1 MHTRTRQPY
10 NKKTISKG
18 GALIF
23 GLGLGALLATIV
35 IVIGIA
41 IPNISRRLE
50 NLPYYAQTYY
60 RKLVPHPEY
69 LPTPAPVVSGP
80 AVPAQDSA
88 GPIKLELPPV
98 AGDVSSAEVIPAA
111 VAIDGQATSPSDT
124 TEETGGENPSAADST
139 SDVVV
144 YPTGTFVQL
153 VGMNHQWQ
161 TWNNCGPA
169 TITTDMSYFNH
180 TETQVEAAAFLKPN
194 PDDKNVSPHELAAYA
209 QTTGLGAIVRR
220 GGTIDQIKLLLSN
233 NFPVVAETWLIHD
246 GDGLGHYRLITGFDD
261 ESGEFITSDSLS
273 GPDYRVNYAQF
284 DSDWRVFN
292 RLYLVVFPPEQ
303 AEIVSAIIGKD
314 MDDTVMYERLLTQAQ
329 AETAANPN
337 DAIAFF
343 NTGEDL
349 TRLGRYQEAVIAFD
363 RARTL
368 GLHWR
373 RLWYQFTPFEAYYAT
388 GRFQDVLDLAA
399 ATIKGTGGLEE
410 AYYYQGLALH
420 ATGQPGAAEAFQAA
434 IDYNA
439 NFTVAYDALASLTT
453 N

>member
-10 NKKTISKG
+10 NRKTISKG

-23 GLGLGALLATIV
+23 GLGLGALLATIA

-41 IPNISRRLE
+41 IPNISSRLK
-50 NLPYYAQTYY
+50 NVPYYTQTYY

-80 AVPAQDSA
+80 LDTQGSG
-88 GPIKLELPPV
+88 GPIKLDLPPI
-98 AGDVSSAEVIPAA
+98 ASDVSSAEVIPAA
-111 VAIDGQATSPSDT
+111 ISIEDDAVSPSDASEEIVGENLLAPTSPSD
-124 TEETGGENPSAADST
+124 
-139 SDVVV
+139 VVLHS
-144 YPTGTFVQL
+144 TGTFVQL
-153 VGMNHQWQ
+153 VGMSHQWQ

-169 TITTDMSYFNH
+169 TITTNMSFFGH
-180 TETQVEAAAFLKPN
+180 SETQVEAAEFLKPN
-194 PDDKNVSPHELAAYA
+194 TNDKNVSPYELAAYA
-209 QTTGLGAIVRR
+209 RTTGMGAIVRQ
-220 GGTIDQIKLLLSN
+220 GGSIELLKQFLSN
-233 NFPVVAETWLIHD
+233 DFPVLTETWLVHD

-261 ESGEFITSDSLS
+261 ETGDFNTLDSLN
-273 GPDYRVNYAQF
+273 GPDHKVAYESF

-303 AEIVSAIIGKD
+303 AEIVSAIIGED
-314 MDDTVMYERLLTQAQ
+314 IDDTFMYERLVAQAQ
-329 AETAANPN
+329 AETEANPD

-343 NTGEDL
+343 NIGEAL

-373 RLWYQFTPFEAYYAT
+373 RLWYQFTPFEAYYVT
-388 GRFQDVLDLAA
+388 GRFQDVLDLAQ
-399 ATIKGTGGLEE
+399 ATIQGTGGLEE

-420 ATGQPGAAEAFQAA
+420 ATGQSGAEEAFQAA

-439 NFTVAYDALASLTT
+439 NFTLAYDALNSLAT